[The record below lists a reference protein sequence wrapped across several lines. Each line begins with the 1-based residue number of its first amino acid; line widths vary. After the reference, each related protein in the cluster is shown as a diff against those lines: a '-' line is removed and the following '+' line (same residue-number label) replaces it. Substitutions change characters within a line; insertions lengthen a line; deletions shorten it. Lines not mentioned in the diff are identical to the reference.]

1 MDSFLRHT
9 AQAISNQLGW
19 EALRSTTLVLPT
31 RRAGLVLKNELMQL
45 QQQSGRKAVFA
56 PQVLTLTELFDR
68 LSLLYKEDELYTIAR
83 LYRLYLATFHSP
95 LTTPQT
101 PIVEE
106 SDPMPLD
113 LFYGWGR
120 QMLADFTNI
129 DASMPAE
136 EVPNFFDNTIA
147 AHELSQWQLDEEVEN
162 RLRALINPCAGQ
174 LTPHDKSL
182 RARFENLWRNM
193 SGLYQHLRQEMQ
205 ADRKGYDGMRQRSV
219 IEQWETILP
228 TLAGQHF
235 AFVGFNYLLPVEKQ
249 LMSLLRDSG
258 QATFYWDYVRDFRT
272 NAKAFAF
279 TNLNQRDLGNGLPER
294 EWGIPREVTVIT
306 ATSHAAQAQYVNE
319 WLRAHYTHSGQRVGV
334 VICDEGMLEPVI
346 YALPSLAVLDENG
359 ELAPALVNIT
369 KGFPLRNTRIF
380 AEVTR
385 AAEQWTEVL
394 DWDALLSLVDAPM
407 PEESDEPLSW
417 QQLLV
422 AESVFQTRACVI
434 KLRQLV
440 SEGIAGVEFTP
451 RLTSML
457 LRRMMESV
465 TMPFHG
471 EPVTDVQ
478 VLGVLE
484 TRMLDFDSVLLLN
497 VEEGVLPQQQQ
508 DISFIPYYLRKSYH
522 MQTADERATVY
533 AYNFFR
539 LLSRAGD
546 ATLLFTPAEAN
557 GESKGLSRFVLQ
569 MMASP
574 EFVVTRRQL
583 TEPAR
588 LDTSDLSDE
597 TDKTYTRLSL
607 SPSAINTYIE
617 CPRRFYYQYIEG
629 FRPEDKEGAFFA
641 PNVMGSFVHH
651 AMEYIYRHWGGC
663 TNIEPVTV
671 TSEQIEAILS
681 SHERLQEALDAA
693 YVAMNKE
700 WLENHPDGESEHYI
714 AAHHQMENHAL
725 IRYISNVLERDKQ
738 DAAKGLQIY
747 LLEEQRYMM
756 LSIDGVGDVRTGGFI
771 DRLDIIGSDTNRRMR
786 VVDYKSGN
794 YDAKKMAAT
803 SEELFEDSEKKYIRQ
818 TLIYSAAVLATEQKE
833 KWPIQP
839 NLFFCSKP
847 MTEQE
852 TRVSLDQMPVDNFQT
867 IQADFIAGLK
877 RKVSEIYAATS
888 FPQQQESGECPS
900 HCPFLISCGRKP
912 RSTNNG

>member
-9 AQAISNQLGW
+9 ARAISEQLGW
-19 EALRSTTLVLPT
+19 EALRRTTLVLPT
-31 RRAGLVLKNELMQL
+31 RRAGIVLKNELMQL

-56 PQVLTLTELFDR
+56 PQVLTLTELFDK
-68 LSLLYKEDELYTIAR
+68 LSPLYKEDELYTIAR
-83 LYRLYLATFHSP
+83 LYRLYLQS
-95 LTTPQT
+95 
-101 PIVEE
+101 PIVADTE
-106 SDPMPLD
+106 PMPLD

-120 QMLADFTNI
+120 QMIADFTNI

-147 AHELSQWQLDEEVEN
+147 AHELSQWNLDEEVEN
-162 RLRALINPCAGQ
+162 RLRALINPGAGR
-174 LTPHDKSL
+174 LTPHDRSL
-182 RARFENLWRNM
+182 RARFEHLWRNM
-193 SGLYQHLRQEMQ
+193 SVLYEQLRGEMQ
-205 ADRKGYDGMRQRSV
+205 AERKGYDGMRQRSV
-219 IEQWETILP
+219 IEQWEAILP
-228 TLAGQHF
+228 TLKGQHF
-235 AFVGFNYLLPVEKQ
+235 AFVGFNYLLPVEKE
-249 LMSLLRDSG
+249 LMKLLRDSG

-279 TNLNQRDLGNGLPER
+279 AKLNQLALGNGLEER
-294 EWGIPREVTVIT
+294 EWGSVREVTVMT

-319 WLRAHYTHSGQRVGV
+319 WLRTHYTHTGQRVGV

-346 YALPSLAVLDENG
+346 YALPVLTVPDENG
-359 ELAPALVNIT
+359 EMTEALVNIT

-380 AEVTR
+380 AEVIR
-385 AAEQWTEVL
+385 AAEQWEEEVN
-394 DWDALLSLVDAPM
+394 WDSLLALVDAPM

-422 AESVFQTRACVI
+422 AESVFQTRACI
-434 KLRQLV
+434 LKLRQLV
-440 SEGIAGVEFTP
+440 AEGIQGVMFTP
-451 RLTSML
+451 RLIAML
-457 LRRMMESV
+457 LRRMMEGV

-583 TEPAR
+583 TEPTR
-588 LDTSDLSDE
+588 IDTVDLDDE
-597 TDKTYTRLSL
+597 TDKRYTRLSL

-617 CPRRFYYQYIEG
+617 CPRRFYRQYVEG
-629 FRPEDKEGAFFA
+629 LRPEEKEGAFYES
-641 PNVMGSFVHH
+641 NVMGLFVHR
-651 AMEYIYRHWGGC
+651 AMQYIYKEWFDC
-663 TNIEPVTV
+663 THDEPVTV
-671 TSEQIEAILS
+671 MPEELEAILAS
-681 SHERLQEALDAA
+681 PEKLQEALDAA
-693 YVAMNKE
+693 YVAMNRE
-700 WLENHPDGESEHYI
+700 WLENHPDGEEEHYI
-714 AAHHQMENHAL
+714 AAHHQVENQVL
-725 IRYISNVLERDKQ
+725 LRYISYVLERDKQ
-738 DAAKGLQIY
+738 DAAQGLQIY
-747 LLEEQRYMM
+747 LLEQPRYM
-756 LSIDGVGDVRTGGFI
+756 SIAIEGVGEVRTGGII
-771 DRLDIIGSDTNRRMR
+771 DRVDIIGTGDNRRMR

-794 YDAKKMAAT
+794 YDTKKMSA
-803 SEELFEDSEKKYIRQ
+803 SKEELFADSEKKYIRQ
-818 TLIYSAAVLATEQKE
+818 TLLYSAAVQATEKKQ

-852 TRVSLDQMPVDNFQT
+852 TRVSLDEKPVDDFEK
-867 IQADFIAGLK
+867 IQEDFLIDLKTKIA
-877 RKVSEIYAATS
+877 EIYAATS
-888 FPQQQESGECPS
+888 FPQQQESAECAP
-900 HCPFLISCGRKP
+900 HCPFLTLCGRKA
-912 RSTNNG
+912 RGANNG

>member
-9 AQAISNQLGW
+9 ALSISTDLGW
-19 EALRSTTLVLPT
+19 EALRRTTLVLPT

-68 LSLLYKEDELYTIAR
+68 FSPLYKEDELYTIAR
-83 LYRLYLATFHSP
+83 LYRLYMQSVGSLQP
-95 LTTPQT
+95 
-101 PIVEE
+101 
-106 SDPMPLD
+106 SDEIMPLD

-120 QMLADFTNI
+120 QMIADFTNI

-162 RLRALINPCAGQ
+162 RLRALINPCAGR
-174 LTPHDKSL
+174 LTKNDKSL
-182 RARFENLWRNM
+182 RARFENLWRGMADIYRN
-193 SGLYQHLRQEMQ
+193 LRQEMQ
-205 ADRKGYDGMRQRSV
+205 AERKGYDGMRQRSV
-219 IEQWETILP
+219 IEQWDTISP
-228 TLAGQHF
+228 TIAGQHF

-249 LMSLLRDSG
+249 LMTLLRDSG
-258 QATFYWDYVRDFRT
+258 QAIFYWDYVRDFQT
-272 NAKAFAF
+272 NTKAFAF
-279 TNLNQRDLGNGLPER
+279 TRLNQHDLGNRLPER
-294 EWGIPREVTVIT
+294 EWGAPREVTVMT
-306 ATSHAAQAQYVNE
+306 ASSHAAQAQYVNE
-319 WLRAHYTHSGQRVGV
+319 WLRTHYTHAGQHIGV
-334 VICDEGMLEPVI
+334 VICDEAMLEPVI
-346 YALPSLAVLDENG
+346 YALPAMTVPDENG
-359 ELAPALVNIT
+359 DPTQALVNIT

-380 AEVTR
+380 AQIIR
-385 AAEQWTEVL
+385 AADAWQETL
-394 DWDALLSLVDAPM
+394 DWETLLRLVDAPLID
-407 PEESDEPLSW
+407 EEADTLTW

-422 AESVFQTRACVI
+422 AESVFQARACVL

-440 SEGIAGVEFTP
+440 TEGIEGVVFTP
-451 RLTSML
+451 RLTAML

-557 GESKGLSRFVLQ
+557 GESKGMSRFILQ

-588 LDTSDLSDE
+588 LDTSDLVDE
-597 TDKTYTRLSL
+597 TDKMYTRPSL

-617 CPRRFYYQYIEG
+617 CPRRFYLHYIEEL
-629 FRPEDKEGAFFA
+629 RPEDKEETFYA
-641 PNVMGSFVHH
+641 PNVMGSFVHY
-651 AMEYIYRHWGGC
+651 AMRYIYTEWGRC
-663 TNIEPVTV
+663 DNTKPVTV
-671 TSEQIEAILS
+671 TSEQIEAVLHS
-681 SHERLQEALDAA
+681 PERLQQALEAA
-693 YVAMNKE
+693 YEAMNKE
-700 WLENHPDGESEHYI
+700 WREKHPEEEAEHYI
-714 AAHHQMENHAL
+714 ASLHPLENQVL
-725 IRYISNVLERDKQ
+725 KRYIAHVLERDAQ
-738 DAAKGLQIY
+738 DAKQGLQIY
-747 LLEEQRYMM
+747 LLEQPRYFK
-756 LSIDGVGDVRTGGFI
+756 LTVDGVGEVRTGGII
-771 DRLDIIGSDTNRRMR
+771 DRLDILGTGANRRMR
-786 VVDYKSGN
+786 VVDYKSGS
-794 YDAKKMAAT
+794 YDVKKMSAT
-803 SEELFEDSEKKYIRQ
+803 QEELFADSEKKYIRQ
-818 TLIYSAAVLATEQKE
+818 TLLYSAAVKATEPSLE
-833 KWPIQP
+833 LPLQP

-852 TRVSLDQMPVDNFQT
+852 SHVAVQEQIVD
-867 IQADFIAGLK
+867 DFTAVEEQFMAGLHAII
-877 RKVSEIYAATS
+877 REIYSATS
-888 FPQQQESGECPS
+888 FPQQHESEECAR
-900 HCPFLISCGRKP
+900 HCPFLALCGRKA
-912 RSTNNG
+912 RNATNG